1 MRWHEVLL
9 TALIAIVSVVLFVY
23 LFADY
28 LPNVPVVSAAA
39 HKLGGGAAA

>member
-1 MRWHEVLL
+1 MKWHEVFW
-9 TALIAIVSVVLFVY
+9 TAVIAIIAVILFVY

-39 HKLGGGAAA
+39 QKLGGGAG